1 MPRTSLSKLRDEALA
16 EKQALI
22 ESGEFVP
29 EEEEEVVVTKPSKK
43 QPKEKTFKDS
53 DLIECVSVTV
63 GKLIMIGLK
72 SNEKYVWDGINSVNQ
87 VEYRDL
93 IAAVRKRTPL
103 VFKPRFIIKN
113 KDFLAQNPEI
123 ESLYGSLYTTED
135 FDQILDLPA
144 DRLRDIIGQLPQGA
158 KDTLLGIA
166 VSKVDRGELDSI
178 QRIKVIDEIY
188 GTSLLLKVTQ

>member
-1 MPRTSLSKLRDEALA
+1 MPRTSTSKLRDEARA

-22 ESGEFVP
+22 ESGAYIP
-29 EEEEEVVVTKPSKK
+29 EEDEDEVVKPVKK
-43 QPKEKTFKDS
+43 QVKEKGFKDS

-63 GKLIMIGLK
+63 GKLIMIGIK
-72 SNEKYVWDGINSVNQ
+72 SGEKYVWDGINSTNL

-93 IAAVRKRTPL
+93 IAAIRKHTPIL
-103 VFKPRFIIKN
+103 FKPRIIIKN
-113 KDFLAQNPEI
+113 KDFLSQNPEL
-123 ESLYGSLYTTED
+123 EMLYGSLYTAED
-135 FDQILDLPA
+135 FEQILDLPA
-144 DRLRDIIGQLPQGA
+144 DKLREIIGQLPQGA

-166 VSKVDRGELDSI
+166 VSKVDRGQLDSI